1 MSRWL
6 PVPIEPHAP
15 EVTSD
20 QVHVTRPASSFLPY
34 ASRALDALNTLAEL
48 ARLSR
53 NVRHRRS
60 IDPTTPSPQPLTCSY
75 ELVVT
80 MRNRQGQHVTIHE
93 RQTVIVNH
101 AQSPESNNRALLSWR
116 PGWRTLGLAGML
128 LVLGLTRAGRGER
141 HGQWPPQL
149 R

>member
-15 EVTSD
+15 EVASD
-20 QVHVTRPASSFLPY
+20 QVHITRPASSLLPH

-53 NVRHRRS
+53 TVLHRRQA
-60 IDPTTPSPQPLTCSY
+60 DPATSSPQPLACSY

-80 MRNRQGQHVTIHE
+80 MRNRQGQHVTIYE

-101 AQSPESNNRALLSWR
+101 TPPTAPSHTRLLGWR

-141 HGQWPPQL
+141 HG
-149 R
+149 